1 MREPSFSLS
10 LSRLRKFTVLYARSQ
25 VGQEVLGLCKWMR
38 KVISS
43 SPIEDLRVVCDRDD
57 DSANT
62 GANISFDSI
71 VDHLSKKHAKTLR
84 FLDLRSSF
92 VGVTGLEAF
101 FSSCARLEQ
110 FHVAA
115 GKDALVSPSR
125 QLPYSRNLNPNGI
138 RFLGN
143 F

>member
-1 MREPSFSLS
+1 
-10 LSRLRKFTVLYARSQ
+10 
-25 VGQEVLGLCKWMR
+25 MR

-57 DSANT
+57 DDKGNN

-71 VDHLSKKHAKTLR
+71 VEHLSKKHAKALR

-101 FSSCARLEQ
+101 FSSCAHLEQ

-115 GKDALVSPSR
+115 GKDALVSLSR
-125 QLPYSRNLNPNGI
+125 QLPYSGEPESQRNPFPRQFLNVFMGT
-138 RFLGN
+138 
-143 F
+143 